1 MVKGTLSPAKAQSMG
16 ALCASSNLRRAA
28 RIVTRHYDRA
38 LRRTGVT
45 AAQLPILAAIRIG
58 AGGSIADLGHTL
70 ELERSG
76 LSRDV
81 SLLNRKGFVRL
92 RAGRDKRVQQ
102 IELTA
107 KGHRALAKAYRAWE
121 AAHAALQ
128 SRLKPNELETHL
140 RHLRRVARAV
150 KSLSSLP

>member
-1 MVKGTLSPAKAQSMG
+1 MAKGILSSAKAQSMG

-28 RIVTRHYDRA
+28 RVVTRHYDRA

-45 AAQLPILAAIRIG
+45 ATQLPILAAIRIG
-58 AGGSIADLGHTL
+58 SGGSIAELAHTL

-81 SLLNRKGFVRL
+81 SVLNRKGFVRL

-102 IELTA
+102 LELTA
-107 KGHRALAKAYRAWE
+107 RGQRVLARAYRAWV

-128 SRLKPNELETHL
+128 SRLQPNELETHMKQ
-140 RHLRRVARAV
+140 LRRVARAV
-150 KSLSSLP
+150 KSLSLR